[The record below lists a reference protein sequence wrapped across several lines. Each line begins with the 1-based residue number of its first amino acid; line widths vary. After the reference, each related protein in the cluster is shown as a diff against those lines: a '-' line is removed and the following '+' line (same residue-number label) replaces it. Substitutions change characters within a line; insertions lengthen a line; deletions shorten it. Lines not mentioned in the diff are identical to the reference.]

1 MTTIFWPSYLITKLA
16 LFVIELLIP
25 FEHSINESRSTQV
38 QSLEFKK
45 IPNDNKLSL
54 GWVVK
59 YMILL

>member
-1 MTTIFWPSYLITKLA
+1 MTTIFWPSYLITKLT

-25 FEHSINESRSTQV
+25 FEHSINESRSTQA